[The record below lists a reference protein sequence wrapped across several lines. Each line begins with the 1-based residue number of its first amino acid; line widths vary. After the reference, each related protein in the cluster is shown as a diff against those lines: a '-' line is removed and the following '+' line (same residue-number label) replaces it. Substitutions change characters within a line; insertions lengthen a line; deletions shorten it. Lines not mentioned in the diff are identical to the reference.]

1 MKQREIE
8 YWQGAIENSRKYMR
22 TRHKAWRRLLKTY
35 ELDFDVPGLDD
46 DKIVKISRMY
56 PLARQII
63 ASVSFNYPH
72 VFFKVEEPGRDFAAE
87 ILERVANAALEQ
99 MDAKREVQQAIFDA
113 LFCSVGWLKFG
124 YNPPGD
130 SDIVAPYTI
139 NDEAENDFPYV
150 HRVSPFN
157 IFVDPLTPPHKL
169 SSARYVIEKMVVP
182 LEFVREDARFVNRRQ
197 IQPMTDEERNDTFI
211 QDFQDAEYSDE
222 HDAVQHAKVRGQMVC
237 LYEVHDRLHKKRI
250 TFADGVTEPIEEV
263 DHPML
268 AMEPVTAPDPFTGEP
283 MLTGEFQPAGGYLV
297 DGGFPYYA
305 LKFDQTERSFYGE
318 PPMAYVED
326 TQSLIVESVSR
337 RADLLKR
344 FQRIVLASR
353 REREAN
359 QDIGDT
365 LESGRDGEIIWVED
379 PNSSMREMNFG
390 NPPPDQLGIEADAR
404 SYEEQSLN
412 VSQLA
417 MGGGPKVTATQ
428 ASLQA
433 SFSQINREWMQLRVA
448 DCYRTIV
455 RNTLRM
461 MADARYTPENFLI
474 NVARDTEDPVYE
486 AVSADL
492 LRIRYKIDIEAGSMQ
507 PLTEQLERQDALQL
521 FNMTINLPEINR
533 LEAIK
538 GLLAAFR
545 VQDPDKYLGNR
556 EDADTIKAANLENV
570 AYLVNGGDPGVT
582 PNENHQLHI
591 QLHSQITQLPQF
603 QQLLPAQQQQV
614 LQVVQGHVGQH
625 QQFLQQMAQGVAPA
639 QGGGAGG
646 GSDRSMSEGNIISLV
661 RSQAQEVSQELQR
674 APGQG

>member
-1 MKQREIE
+1 MKEREIE
-8 YWQGAIENSRKYMR
+8 YWQGAIENGRKYMR
-22 TRHKAWRRLLKTY
+22 SRHKTWRRLLKTY

-46 DKIVKISRMY
+46 DKIVRISRMY

-72 VFFKVEEPGRDFAAE
+72 VFFKVEEPGREFASE
-87 ILERVANAALEQ
+87 ILERVANAALDQ
-99 MDAKREVQQAIFDA
+99 MDAKREVQQSIFDA

-130 SDIVAPYTI
+130 DDIIAPYTI

-157 IFVDPLTPPHKL
+157 IYLDPLTPPHKM
-169 SSARYVIEKMVVP
+169 SSARYIIEKMIVP
-182 LEFVREDARFVNRRQ
+182 LEFVREDKRFSNRRQ
-197 IQPMTDEERNDTFI
+197 IQPMSDEGDADTFLYDS
-211 QDFQDAEYSDE
+211 QEAEYSDE
-222 HDAVQHAKVRGQMVC
+222 HDAVTAAKVRGKMVC

-250 TFADGVTEPIEEV
+250 TFAEGLKEPIEDV

-268 AMEPVTAPDPFTGEP
+268 AMEPVTQPDPFTNQP
-283 MLTGEFQPAGGYLV
+283 MMTGEFQPVGGYLV
-297 DGGFPYYA
+297 DGGFPYHA
-305 LKFDQTERSFYGE
+305 IKFDQTERSFYGE

-365 LESGRDGEIIWVED
+365 LETGRDGEIIWVED
-379 PNSSMREMNFG
+379 PNTSMREMNFG
-390 NPPPDQLGIEADAR
+390 NPPPDQLGIESDAR

-433 SFSQINREWMQLRVA
+433 SFSQINREWMQQSVA
-448 DCYRTIV
+448 NAYRSIV

-461 MADARYTPENFLI
+461 MADDRYTPEQFLV

-486 AVSADL
+486 AVTADL
-492 LRIRYKIDIEAGSMQ
+492 LRVRYKIEINAGSMQ

-521 FNMTINLPEINR
+521 FNYTIGLPEINR
-533 LEAIK
+533 IEAIK
-538 GLLAAFR
+538 GLLSTFR
-545 VQDPDKYLGNR
+545 VQDPEKYLGNQ
-556 EDADTIKAANLENV
+556 EDGDTIKAANLENV

-591 QLHSQITQLPQF
+591 QLHGQIQQLPQF
-603 QQLLPAQQQQV
+603 QQLLPQQQQQV
-614 LQVVQGHVGQH
+614 LQVVQNHVGQH
-625 QQFLQQMAQGVAPA
+625 QQFLQQMAQGQAPSAPA
-639 QGGGAGG
+639 E
-646 GSDRSMSEGNIISLV
+646 SDRSESEGSIISLV
-661 RSQAQEVSQELQR
+661 RSQAQEVSQQLQN